1 MTVLRKMNV
10 TDAERALVE
19 LVREDK
25 PFVATLM
32 ITPDGEFVV
41 DEASAPVTDPKNHRV
56 GIGLT
61 FDEAWAAR
69 RQQTGY
75 LR

>member
-1 MTVLRKMNV
+1 MNVRRKMAV
-10 TDAERALVE
+10 TDQERALVE
-19 LVREDK
+19 LVREGK

-32 ITPDGEFVV
+32 ITPDGEFIV
-41 DEASAPVTDPKNHRV
+41 DTASHPVTDVSNHRV
-56 GIGLT
+56 GIGLN
-61 FDEAWAAR
+61 FSEAWAAR